1 MEKGLRWNDFY
12 DFILG
17 FINDDTPLGSLAN
30 YILDDIHFPVKKNNK
45 AIRAYVLDHYRDHQL
60 IESTNRA
67 ISLYKLI

>member
-1 MEKGLRWNDFY
+1 
-12 DFILG
+12 
-17 FINDDTPLGSLAN
+17 SLAN
-30 YILDDIHFPVKKNNK
+30 YILDDIHFPREEKNNK

>member
-30 YILDDIHFPVKKNNK
+30 YILDDIHFPREEK
-45 AIRAYVLDHYRDHQL
+45 Q
-60 IESTNRA
+60 
-67 ISLYKLI
+67 